1 MALGRIRN
9 NDFSGDE
16 EEEDDDQDTTDEAP
30 SMNNNL
36 QKLAHIYR
44 SEDDVK
50 LRFQQ
55 HEPLSIV
62 VTNYNIFGCLIC
74 FGMLQE
80 LVCVQFHKEKVGAY
94 YYAWKLGSVSNNCG
108 TPIIAQQVKHYCL
121 LLPQLIA
128 TPDTTTSSTEKVYT
142 LIEGEWHEMVSNK
155 IVQKPYFVCNT
166 IK

>member
-1 MALGRIRN
+1 MKPSWFGFRKDWPLNMMNKLLKTMALGRIRN
-9 NDFSGDE
+9 NDFSG
-16 EEEDDDQDTTDEAP
+16 EEEDDDYDQDTTDEAP

-36 QKLAHIYR
+36 QKLAHMYR

-62 VTNYNIFGCLIC
+62 VTNDNIFGCLMC

-80 LVCVQFHKEKVGAY
+80 LVCVQFHKEKAGAY
-94 YYAWKLGSVSNNCG
+94 YNVWKLGSISNNRG

-121 LLPQLIA
+121 LL
-128 TPDTTTSSTEKVYT
+128 
-142 LIEGEWHEMVSNK
+142 HN
-155 IVQKPYFVCNT
+155 
-166 IK
+166 

>member
-16 EEEDDDQDTTDEAP
+16 EEDDDDQDTTDEAP

-44 SEDDVK
+44 SENDVK
-50 LRFQQ
+50 LRFQK

-62 VTNYNIFGCLIC
+62 VKNEHIFGCLIR

-94 YYAWKLGSVSNNCG
+94 YYAWKLGSVSIPLISALKG
-108 TPIIAQQVKHYCL
+108 TLQGVSRRSPGRSRPRELGRSGLTRQPYERTRQ
-121 LLPQLIA
+121 P
-128 TPDTTTSSTEKVYT
+128 
-142 LIEGEWHEMVSNK
+142 EG
-155 IVQKPYFVCNT
+155 
-166 IK
+166 